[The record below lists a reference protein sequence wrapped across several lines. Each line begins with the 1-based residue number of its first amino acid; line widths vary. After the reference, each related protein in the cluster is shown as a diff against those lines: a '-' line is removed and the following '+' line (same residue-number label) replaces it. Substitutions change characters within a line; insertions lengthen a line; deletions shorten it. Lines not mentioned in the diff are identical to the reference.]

1 MKILVINGPNINM
14 LGKREP
20 GHYGG
25 ITFMELEELIRERAE
40 QHNIDIDFFQSNVE
54 GDIVSCIQQSEMY
67 DGIIINAGAY
77 THTSIAIRDAMLSIK
92 AKFIEVHLSNVY
104 AREDFRHKSYL
115 SDIALGVI
123 AGFKE
128 DSYLL
133 ALDYF
138 ATGVWQW

>member
-104 AREDFRHKSYL
+104 AREAFRHKSYL

-138 ATGVWQW
+138 ATGVWQ

>member
-1 MKILVINGPNINM
+1 MKILVINGPKINM

-138 ATGVWQW
+138 ATGVWQ

>member
-1 MKILVINGPNINM
+1 MKILIINGPNINM

-20 GHYGG
+20 GHYGD

-40 QHNIDIDFFQSNVE
+40 KHGIAIDFFQSNSE
-54 GDIVSCIQQSEMY
+54 GDIVTCIQQAESY

-77 THTSIAIRDAMLSIK
+77 THTSIAIRDALLSIK
-92 AKFIEVHLSNVY
+92 AKFIEVHLSNVF
-104 AREDFRHKSYL
+104 AREPFRHQSYL

-138 ATGVWQW
+138 ATGVWQ

>member
-54 GDIVSCIQQSEMY
+54 GDIVTCIQQAEIY

-138 ATGVWQW
+138 ATGVWQ

>member
-77 THTSIAIRDAMLSIK
+77 THTSIAIRDAILSIK

-138 ATGVWQW
+138 ATGVWQ

>member
-1 MKILVINGPNINM
+1 MRILVINGPNINM

-25 ITFMELEELIRERAE
+25 ITFVELEELIRERAE
-40 QHNIDIDFFQSNVE
+40 KLNIDIEFFQSNVE
-54 GDIVSCIQQSEMY
+54 GDIVTCIQQAESY

-104 AREDFRHKSYL
+104 AREPFRHKSYL

-133 ALDYF
+133 ALEYF
-138 ATGVWQW
+138 ATGEWQ

>member
-1 MKILVINGPNINM
+1 MTILVINGPNINM

-138 ATGVWQW
+138 ATGVWQ

>member
-1 MKILVINGPNINM
+1 MKILIINGPNINM

-40 QHNIDIDFFQSNVE
+40 KHGIAIDFFQSNSE
-54 GDIVSCIQQSEMY
+54 GDIVTCIQQAESY

-77 THTSIAIRDAMLSIK
+77 THTSIAIRDALLSIK
-92 AKFIEVHLSNVY
+92 AKFIEVHLSNVF
-104 AREDFRHKSYL
+104 AREPFRHQSYL

-138 ATGVWQW
+138 ATGVWQ